1 MPWLSILSG
10 VLKLGGIIARMVE
23 RKGLMQ
29 EGAALAVAR
38 LQQHNWEKVQS
49 AIAAKRSVPSYL
61 SNPRMRDDPN
71 RRD

>member
-10 VLKLGGIIARMVE
+10 LLKLGGIVARMVE
-23 RKGLMQ
+23 RKGLMNQ
-29 EGAALAVAR
+29 GAVQSVAR
-38 LQQHNWEKVQS
+38 MQQHNWEKVQS

-61 SNPRMRDDPN
+61 SDPGMRDDPN